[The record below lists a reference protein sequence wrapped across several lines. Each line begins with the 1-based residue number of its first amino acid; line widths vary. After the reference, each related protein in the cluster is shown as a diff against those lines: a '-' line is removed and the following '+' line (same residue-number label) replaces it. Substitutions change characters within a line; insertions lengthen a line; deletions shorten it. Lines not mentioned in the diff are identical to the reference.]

1 MNNFEQAYGKI
12 EKEVVEK
19 TNGLMNRLVKIN
31 EELRDLNI
39 PIRVFSKTTKELNK
53 FSKENQLYFKHT
65 VNHAIN
71 FASDF

>member
-12 EKEVVEK
+12 EKDVVEK
-19 TNGLMNRLVKIN
+19 TNGLMDRLVRIN

-39 PIRVFSKTTKELNK
+39 PIRIFSKTTEELNN

-65 VNHAIN
+65 VDHAIN

>member
-12 EKEVVEK
+12 DKSVVEN
-19 TNGLMNRLVKIN
+19 TNGLMNKLAKIN

-39 PIRVFSKTTKELNK
+39 PIRVFSKTTDKLKN
-53 FSKENQLYFKHT
+53 FSEDNQLYFKHT

-71 FASDF
+71 LASDF